1 MHPRSACPGLAKIRA
16 VPLVQRRSVELCTAH
31 EGRWR
36 EILEAADV
44 MSEGSARREGSLS
57 VYYGSTSVLLPR
69 RSEGGLL
76 PDLDVASLAAV
87 LRLDPHVRLRA
98 LRIARREASTR
109 AGAPLG
115 SLDAEIRIDEAARGV
130 VIAVE
135 VTATLLAPNLRT
147 TPRLPRPASAHP
159 TSR

>member
-44 MSEGSARREGSLS
+44 VSEGAARREGSLS

-76 PDLDVASLAAV
+76 PDLDIVSLAAV

-98 LRIARREASTR
+98 LRIARREALTR

-135 VTATLLAPNLRT
+135 VTAKLLAPNLRK